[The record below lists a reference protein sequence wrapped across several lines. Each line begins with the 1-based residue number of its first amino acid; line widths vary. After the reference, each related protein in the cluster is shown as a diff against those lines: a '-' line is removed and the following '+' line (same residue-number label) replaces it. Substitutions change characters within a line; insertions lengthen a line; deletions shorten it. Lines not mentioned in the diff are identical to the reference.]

1 MRARGI
7 HMYVWVKPFSFW
19 AKSFMGETRGF
30 LFGLFYLHSIWYFC
44 NSWTFQTSYCVVQ
57 VAKFA
62 GWERTDRVWILAS
75 SHSAK
80 DDSFSV
86 THTTIWYLNHIEPK
100 RTQPKVLKRQNLHR
114 WPRPVKLEILL
125 TFCQENAFNTLW
137 KLLNFQI
144 NLLASKLG
152 CKCRILAVSRSSAF

>member
-1 MRARGI
+1 MRLKLQQYSSWVF
-7 HMYVWVKPFSFW
+7 MYVWVKPFSFW

-30 LFGLFYLHSIWYFC
+30 LFGLFYLHPIWYFC

-62 GWERTDRVWILAS
+62 GWERTNRVWILAS

-86 THTTIWYLNHIEPK
+86 THIQPFDIWTI
-100 RTQPKVLKRQNLHR
+100 
-114 WPRPVKLEILL
+114 
-125 TFCQENAFNTLW
+125 
-137 KLLNFQI
+137 
-144 NLLASKLG
+144 S
-152 CKCRILAVSRSSAF
+152 SRSVRNLKFWKGKTCTDGLDQLSSKYFSLFVKKMRSTLYESY